1 MLLKSFARSALA
13 LGLTSLALAAQAV
26 TIHVSAVSQPLYLN
40 DTTTTTVTLDN
51 TAGPA
56 MGAAGEF
63 AVALPA
69 EMHFTAVP
77 GNCSPGTAPI
87 RTMACSFG
95 PLAAGASSPQV
106 LSIQADVLYPTADH
120 QNIPPG
126 NPYLFIN
133 ANITNDGT
141 GAAGDSYDTGPF
153 YIDPRPTP
161 AAIAP
166 VPTLEAWG
174 LGMLSLLIGA
184 AVVRRRRHCA

>member
-120 QNIPPG
+120 QNIPRATP
-126 NPYLFIN
+126 
-133 ANITNDGT
+133 TCSST
-141 GAAGDSYDTGPF
+141 QTSRMTGPE
-153 YIDPRPTP
+153 RPATATTP
-161 AAIAP
+161 ARSTSI
-166 VPTLEAWG
+166 LD
-174 LGMLSLLIGA
+174 
-184 AVVRRRRHCA
+184 RRRPRLRPSRPWKPGAWVC